1 MMTSIGLNA
10 PRVVAMTDTTEY
22 TRCFRQEFPRVLRTV
37 LLILA
42 DHGRAEEVTQDAFVM
57 LLQHWDR
64 VSQYERPDAW
74 VRQVAVRMAG
84 RLARREHRR
93 RLLERHFRS
102 ELTVPP
108 PELAGNLAGNE
119 VYRAVHALPPRQR
132 TAVVL
137 FYFEDRPVAEI
148 AEILG
153 CSPATARVHLH
164 KARQRL
170 ADRLR
175 EELDDVV

>member
-1 MMTSIGLNA
+1 MMSTIGLNA
-10 PRVVAMTDTTEY
+10 PQVVTMTDTTEY

-42 DHGRAEEVTQDAFVM
+42 DHGRAEEVTQDAFVV

-64 VSQYERPDAW
+64 VSQYERPEAW
-74 VRQVAVRMAG
+74 VRRVAVRMAG

-93 RLLERHFRS
+93 RLLERYFRA
-102 ELTVPP
+102 ELIAPP
-108 PELAGNLAGNE
+108 PEFAGNE
-119 VYRAVHALPPRQR
+119 VYQAVHALPPRQR

-148 AEILG
+148 AEMLG
-153 CSPATARVHLH
+153 CSPATTRVHLH

-170 ADRLR
+170 ADLLR

>member
-1 MMTSIGLNA
+1 MTE
-10 PRVVAMTDTTEY
+10 TTEY

-64 VSQYERPDAW
+64 VSQYERPGAW

-102 ELTVPP
+102 ELVAPP
-108 PELAGNLAGNE
+108 PEFAGNE

-153 CSPATARVHLH
+153 CSSATARVHLH

-170 ADRLR
+170 ADVLR

>member
-1 MMTSIGLNA
+1 MMSAIGLNA
-10 PRVVAMTDTTEY
+10 PQVVAMTDTTEY

-37 LLILA
+37 LLIVA

-64 VSQYERPDAW
+64 VSQYERPEAW

-84 RLARREHRR
+84 RLARREYRR
-93 RLLERHFRS
+93 HLLERHFRP
-102 ELTVPP
+102 ELSSPP
-108 PELAGNLAGNE
+108 PEFAGNE
-119 VYRAVHALPPRQR
+119 VYRAVHGLPPRQR

-148 AEILG
+148 AEILR

-170 ADRLR
+170 AVVLR